1 MRNIYIVISVIFFCS
16 ASYGLESGVGINSKN
31 EDELWD
37 ASIPYA
43 IARQGLRSLS
53 NGEYITAFQ
62 DFDTYVYGLTN
73 SPRLI
78 RVEKTGRVLT
88 NNWPLTPW
96 ANRIKMQG
104 EGVSWKVR
112 PFLNAALGGGKA
124 IDAPGTMAF
133 DTDSIYKLDTWH
145 DYLGCYSKTPLRY
158 GDIDSDG
165 TNELVL
171 FLDDDLVVF
180 SLSQQK
186 TIFSTSL
193 HYQDEL
199 AADQITVAYGED
211 HRDDLIYQ
219 YYAASGD
226 DIHINAPFPATRSF
240 AKVFIG
246 DFNADKTPDIILWRK
261 LYESRLKSENVPGFN
276 RVSDLYVHYQLTNG
290 EYLPQDT
297 APETIQNWLSTAQ
310 LTWSKGFPSLSEC
323 PGEEGKLIPEMHD
336 PLLNDPDVLQ

>member
-1 MRNIYIVISVIFFCS
+1 MKFKKILFTLCAFLLSSSAISLDITKG
-16 ASYGLESGVGINSKN
+16 YGRPDIPK
-31 EDELWD
+31 
-37 ASIPYA
+37 SIKKQMWNADGGPF
-43 IARQGLRSLS
+43 IADGLVQSNVEHQFYWLFRSLS
-53 NGEYITAFQ
+53 LAL
-62 DFDTYVYGLTN
+62 FDTTTSKNV
-73 SPRLI
+73 SS
-78 RVEKTGRVLT
+78 
-88 NNWPLTPW
+88 WPLTPW

-112 PFLNAALGGGKA
+112 PFLNAALGGDGKA

-180 SLSQQK
+180 SPSLQK

-211 HRDDLIYQ
+211 PRDDLIYQ

-226 DIHINAPFPATRSF
+226 DIHINAPFPATRSY

-261 LYESRLKSENVPGFN
+261 LYESRLESDSVQGFN
-276 RVSDLYVHYQLTNG
+276 KVADLYVHYQLTNG
-290 EYLPQDT
+290 EYIPQDT
-297 APETIQNWLSTAQ
+297 SQETIQSWLSTAK
-310 LTWSKGFPSLSEC
+310 LTWSKGFPSVSEC
-323 PGEEGKLIPEMHD
+323 AGQEGQLIPEMHD
-336 PLLNDPDVLQ
+336 PLLNDPDVLTK